1 MKTSTLAA
9 TLILSATCSFAMAEK
24 APRAQTSSGPGIIVA
39 SDASGGFFASGD
51 VATYRVLNASP
62 SVGLG
67 PLSATVG
74 RSQGFKILSNG
85 CSTGLGPRQSC
96 LVRVSWTSSSMNV
109 VSHAELVLASSKPD
123 IESRSSLTGDASL
136 SRR

>member
-1 MKTSTLAA
+1 MKTSILAA
-9 TLILSATCSFAMAEK
+9 ALLLSATCSFATSEK
-24 APRAQTSSGPGIIVA
+24 VPRVPIPPGPGIIVA

-62 SVGLG
+62 NVGLG

-96 LVRVSWTSSSMNV
+96 LVRVSWTSSSMNA
-109 VSHAELVLASSKPD
+109 VSHTELILAGSKPD